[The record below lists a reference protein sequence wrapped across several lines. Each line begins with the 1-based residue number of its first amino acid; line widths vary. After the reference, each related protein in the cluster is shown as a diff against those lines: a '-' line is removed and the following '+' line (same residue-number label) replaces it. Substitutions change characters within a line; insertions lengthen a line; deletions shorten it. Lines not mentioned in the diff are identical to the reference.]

1 MYKDRARQREAVRDA
16 TRRWRGKVSL
26 EKDIVIPVT
35 VIPVIPREVYERP
48 PTVEHHPA
56 CKCMRCS

>member
-1 MYKDRARQREAVRDA
+1 MYKDRVRQREYMKLKMRA
-16 TRRWRGKVSL
+16 RRG
-26 EKDIVIPVT
+26 VIPKPVIPDS
-35 VIPVIPREVYERP
+35 VIPVIPKEVYERP